1 MWIGREPEAPVL
13 EGTEE
18 KNTVPNMTMREK
30 EEEEEEIT
38 AQVKEVT
45 EVTEVAGGTLA
56 MKNEE
61 TAQGP

>member
-1 MWIGREPEAPVL
+1 
-13 EGTEE
+13 
-18 KNTVPNMTMREK
+18 MTMREK

>member
-1 MWIGREPEAPVL
+1 MWIGKELEAPVL

-18 KNTVPNMTMREK
+18 ETTAPDMNMREK
-30 EEEEEEIT
+30 EEEEGETT
-38 AQVKEVT
+38 AQMKEVT
-45 EVTEVAGGTLA
+45 KVIEVAGGTLA